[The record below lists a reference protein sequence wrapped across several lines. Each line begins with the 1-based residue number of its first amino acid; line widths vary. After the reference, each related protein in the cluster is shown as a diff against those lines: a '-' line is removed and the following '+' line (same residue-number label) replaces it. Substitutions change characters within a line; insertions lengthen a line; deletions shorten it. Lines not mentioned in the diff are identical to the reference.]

1 MSAGILA
8 PMPDTRPVLAALL
21 VAAGCGGNP
30 GLQLT
35 MVDSS
40 VRKPSNVAVYFAV
53 DTSEGEPVAG
63 LTAES
68 FRIYEDGNLVSQHES
83 KQTILN
89 PEIAAAHYTVLLI
102 DMSGS
107 VTESGDLPTVSAG
120 AGAFADLVGQYQQVA
135 VYAFDGRKEIVQLS
149 GFSKSG
155 EAIHGGIDRLD
166 SFQSKDP
173 STNLNGA
180 VEQALVVL
188 DRQLRRSSV
197 PLRFGTLVVFT
208 DGTDHAGRV
217 PKDALYDAI
226 EQSPHDI
233 FVIGVGSEVDE
244 EELGAIGRDGLVLSK
259 NRADIAS
266 SFEQAAARVE
276 AATKRYYLL
285 GYCSPARAGV
295 HEVMIEAT
303 VEKRTGSLSYEFN
316 ADGFRAPCNPDQPPS
331 FSIKGR
337 VRRH

>member
-1 MSAGILA
+1 MAAGILA
-8 PMPDTRPVLAALL
+8 PMPDTRAVLAVLL
-21 VAAGCGGNP
+21 VAGCGGRQP

-35 MVDSS
+35 MVESS
-40 VRKPSNVAVYFAV
+40 VKRPSNVAVYFAV
-53 DTSEGEPVAG
+53 DTDEGEPVPG

-120 AGAFADLVGQYQQVA
+120 AGAFADQVGQYQEIA

-149 GFSKSG
+149 GFSKDRD
-155 EAIHGGIDRLD
+155 AIHRGIERLD
-166 SFQSKDP
+166 SFQSRDP

-188 DRQLRRSSV
+188 DRQLQRSSV

-217 PKDALYDAI
+217 VKEDLYDAI
-226 EQSPHDI
+226 DRSPHDV
-233 FVIGVGSEVDE
+233 FVIGVGDEINE
-244 EELGAIGRDGLVLSK
+244 EELGAIGRDGTVLSK
-259 NRADIAS
+259 SRADIAS

-285 GYCSPARAGV
+285 GYCSPARAGS
-295 HEVMIEAT
+295 HEVTIEAFWQ
-303 VEKRTGSLSYEFN
+303 KRSGSLSYEFN
-316 ADGFRAPCNPDQPPS
+316 ADGFRAPCDPNQPPA
-331 FSIKGR
+331 FRIKGR
-337 VRRH
+337 VRQ